1 MEWLETKEIDDFND
15 KVKKVFNYLTITG
28 KYNVIGS
35 ANLKRIKYSAD
46 YDLNELME
54 SKKSKEKILFGI
66 YKLFK
71 QKFKEAKKDPNR
83 FITDLK
89 CGLDTDGEPLRWDYK
104 DMMKGYKTLADGRNM
119 SFCDCLL
126 IKAMLKL
133 DMIVIIDGV
142 FTEFSENYFLS
153 FSNGAEGNFFAHDVT
168 KEHTL
173 NEILHSYD
181 EYLNVDKNAFKAI
194 KRAFAY
200 RILDDKE
207 EHASLF
213 KQYIDFFNSET
224 GKKNKIRADLD
235 TLILILENEF
245 RKAKVSDITFS
256 LKRMRETYEIY
267 ERELLKIEKLKTLPS
282 LKKAIESLRD
292 KIYQKVNNETLD
304 YLKKNKN
311 LLL

>member
-15 KVKKVFNYLTITG
+15 KVRKVFNYLTITG

-54 SKKSKEKILFGI
+54 SKKSKEKILNGI
-66 YKLFK
+66 LKMF
-71 QKFKEAKKDPNR
+71 QKKFRDAKKDPNR
-83 FITDLK
+83 FITDFK

-119 SFCDCLL
+119 SFQASLL

-133 DMIVIIDGV
+133 DMIVIIDGI
-142 FTEFSENYFLS
+142 FTEFSENYFLK
-153 FSNGAEGNFFAHDVT
+153 FGDGTGNFFPHDVS

-173 NEILHSYD
+173 NEIMHSYD
-181 EYLNVDKNAFKAI
+181 EYLNVDKNAFKAV

-200 RILDDKE
+200 RILDDKK
-207 EHASLF
+207 EHSSLF
-213 KQYIDFFNSET
+213 KQYISFFNSET

-235 TLILILENEF
+235 TLLLVLETKF
-245 RKAKVSDITFS
+245 RKPKVSDIAFS

-282 LKKAIESLRD
+282 LKKAIEKLRD
-292 KIYQKVNNETLD
+292 KVYKQVNDETTKYLRKNEQ
-304 YLKKNKN
+304 

>member
-1 MEWLETKEIDDFND
+1 MEWLETKQIDDFND
-15 KVKKVFNYLTITG
+15 KVRKVFNYLTITG

-46 YDLNELME
+46 FDLNELME
-54 SKKSKEKILFGI
+54 SKKSKEKILNGI

-71 QKFKEAKKDPNR
+71 QKFKDAKQDPNR
-83 FITDLK
+83 FITDFK

-119 SFCDCLL
+119 SFQASLL

-142 FTEFSENYFLS
+142 FTEFSENYFIS
-153 FSNGAEGNFFAHDVT
+153 FSSGKEGNFFPHDVT

-173 NEILHSYD
+173 NEIEHSYD
-181 EYLNVDKNAFKAI
+181 GYLNVDENAFKSL

-200 RILDDKE
+200 RILDDKK
-207 EHASLF
+207 EHSSLF

-235 TLILILENEF
+235 TLILVLENTF
-245 RKAKVSDITFS
+245 RKPKVSDIVKS
-256 LKRMRETYEIY
+256 LSTVKENYGEFQ
-267 ERELLKIEKLKTLPS
+267 RELLKIEKLKTLPS
-282 LKKAIESLRD
+282 LKKAIEKLRD
-292 KIYQKVNNETLD
+292 KVYKIVNDETIK
-304 YLKKNKN
+304 YLRKNKQ